1 MVRRPLLLAA
11 LLLLAAAAAGSAAP
25 LDDAKKQLI
34 ERFRAMADAYGLTA
48 DIYTRCEKKPELAK
62 QIRASLDQAAER
74 LQHEASIKT
83 SLKDVAE
90 RAYSAGRKRGSQ
102 LLCSEKP
109 EEFATQMRQMTMNGV
124 NESIAR
130 VNELKQQETAK
141 PQ

>member
-1 MVRRPLLLAA
+1 MHRRAQLLAAILLLAA
-11 LLLLAAAAAGSAAP
+11 QPGSAAP
-25 LDDAKKQLI
+25 LDDAKKQLV

-48 DIYTRCEKKPELAK
+48 DLYTRCEKKPELAK
-62 QIRASLDQAAER
+62 QIRASLEQAAER
-74 LQHEASIKT
+74 LQREASIKT

-102 LLCSEKP
+102 LLCSDKP
-109 EEFATQMRQMTMNGV
+109 EEFASQMRQMTMNGL